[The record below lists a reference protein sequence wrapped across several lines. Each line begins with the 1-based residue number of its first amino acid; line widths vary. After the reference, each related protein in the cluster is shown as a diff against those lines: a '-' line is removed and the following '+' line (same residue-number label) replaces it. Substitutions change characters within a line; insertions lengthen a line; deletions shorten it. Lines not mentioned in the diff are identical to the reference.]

1 MKRVALIAVA
11 ATFVATGAWAQS
23 QADIDTAVL
32 AAPANMKD
40 GAMVIKWKPDYTY
53 DVLRKGTNKLVCFD
67 KSGLPGQQ
75 AFSIECTSQANL
87 ARVAQNLKFEAEP
100 DRAKRTA
107 MIAAAD
113 KDGSRIK
120 AEYGSVWF
128 HLMGASKDAA
138 RTHKTIALPGATA
151 ASTGLPDNGNAG
163 GAWVMQAGTSE
174 AHLMV
179 PGD

>member
-1 MKRVALIAVA
+1 MKRIALIAVA

-23 QADIDTAVL
+23 QADIDTALL

-87 ARVAQNLKFEAEP
+87 PRVAQNLKFEAEP